1 MHACQVFASCLSL
14 TGKVVQNV
22 VYIDR
27 PQQVIVGN
35 ENVVGLPTAGK
46 RKRLAVTAL
55 CNRGIL
61 VVTIYC
67 G

>member
-1 MHACQVFASCLSL
+1 M
-14 TGKVVQNV
+14 VQNV